1 MGFDVILYYYNC
13 FICVRVEIDLLF
25 FSGDPMSNM
34 KVQFSNKEDAIAY
47 CEKNG
52 WQWFVQEG
60 TVKPMRP
67 KSYGVNFSWNK
78 RTRTSTK

>member
-1 MGFDVILYYYNC
+1 
-13 FICVRVEIDLLF
+13 
-25 FSGDPMSNM
+25 MSNM
-34 KVQFSNKEDAIAY
+34 KVQFSTKEDAIAY